1 MKARHD
7 NKPLAF
13 VHQIGNSNTSQ
24 MGLKSEY
31 LSFFIKKVL
40 ENVSAF
46 KADKRRFTFRLQDV
60 RSLTSVFPLH
70 TPELKIELSYSQNSF
85 CLAFSV

>member
-24 MGLKSEY
+24 MELKSEY
-31 LSFFIKKVL
+31 LSFFMKQVL
-40 ENVSAF
+40 ENVSGF
-46 KADKRRFTFRLQDV
+46 
-60 RSLTSVFPLH
+60 
-70 TPELKIELSYSQNSF
+70 
-85 CLAFSV
+85 